1 MGLLQEKF
9 SITINEND
17 IDALNKALDV
27 KLQDRAL
34 VVLLEKLGVVDG
46 KITKTGVVK
55 TSEIIKY
62 ISEVSAEFGFSP
74 EELLEA
80 LNGKLAV
87 KIKEED
93 LAKMK
98 EKLLDTSR
106 GIAIDKLVEELNK
119 GVEGDLSAEDI
130 ADKIQA
136 IAIKFNIKN
145 PMELVELLE
154 KQGKLKVTVNFDD
167 LKKVIVKR
175 AAELGEQEV
184 ITGIGGLDGMEI
196 DLDKDA
202 LDRIIANAGKT
213 TMRVKLTKEQMEYV
227 VKGLIKSSKLTAELD
242 AKTIEELKKLGIEGL
257 KGSISF
263 TDLNGILGSIQAEG
277 GITNIQQNNM
287 FNFMMGMYA
296 GAGFVNTG
304 ASVCRP
310 CMMQPQMVPYPV
322 YMPVPMPVMQ
332 GGYPGIMPMPYP
344 APGGQGM
351 MPPMPPYWPGFVP
364 PQNNND
370 DILKAIKELGE
381 TLAKKIDELN
391 KGGSTGGTSVPPKP
405 PVEETYSP
413 TEAEVR
419 KAITELLGDYNKLA
433 DLDIS
438 EIGKLTVDVTAKI
451 QAEHPDKR
459 VVGVDAIV
467 SMLYAAAKKNKKPV
481 KEEPVEE
488 EPTED
493 DTKED
498 DDMDFS
504 KDPIEPKRSRWQ
516 RFKSWCGRHKG
527 ILIGIPLI
535 AAAGAI
541 GVGFGAAAIVGTG
554 VTEGLGAVVAHGIAN
569 SALGQFVTWNGPI
582 AATIAGALG
591 VSGIASTVVGAVPMG
606 KKASIAH
613 SYNGVL
619 KSRNK
624 VRAANARSRE
634 LIMTQLGL
642 QTLLKQKQDEMAA
655 YASSPKDLDRLNKE
669 VTKLRKKIAST
680 SKKVAKA
687 SNKETD
693 RLVDEVKKIAKL
705 NRKEKKHDHRVAGS
719 KSINKKGYTQK
730 YIDLLTKRRSGQIT
744 QKEYEEQLAA
754 IPVQY
759 RNTKYTTFATELEMD
774 LTENRQTTQAA
785 KDIRAGKKPDP
796 SAGFPDFEEDKE
808 L

>member
-1 MGLLQEKF
+1 
-9 SITINEND
+9 
-17 IDALNKALDV
+17 
-27 KLQDRAL
+27 
-34 VVLLEKLGVVDG
+34 
-46 KITKTGVVK
+46 
-55 TSEIIKY
+55 
-62 ISEVSAEFGFSP
+62 
-74 EELLEA
+74 
-80 LNGKLAV
+80 
-87 KIKEED
+87 
-93 LAKMK
+93 
-98 EKLLDTSR
+98 
-106 GIAIDKLVEELNK
+106 
-119 GVEGDLSAEDI
+119 
-130 ADKIQA
+130 
-136 IAIKFNIKN
+136 
-145 PMELVELLE
+145 
-154 KQGKLKVTVNFDD
+154 
-167 LKKVIVKR
+167 
-175 AAELGEQEV
+175 
-184 ITGIGGLDGMEI
+184 MEI

-213 TMRVKLTKEQMEYV
+213 TMKVKLTKEQMKYV
-227 VKGLIKSSKLTAELD
+227 VEGLIKTSKLTAELD

-304 ASVCRP
+304 APVCRP

-322 YMPVPMPVMQ
+322 YMPVPMPAMQ
-332 GGYPGIMPMPYP
+332 GGYPGLMPMPYP
-344 APGGQGM
+344 AQGNPGIIGGNTVV
-351 MPPMPPYWPGFVP
+351 MPPSWPGFVP

-370 DILKAIKELGE
+370 EILKAIKELGDSISRK
-381 TLAKKIDELN
+381 LDELT
-391 KGGSTGGTSVPPKP
+391 KGGSTGGTSVPPTP
-405 PVEETYSP
+405 PAEETYTPS
-413 TEAEVR
+413 EDEV
-419 KAITELLGDYNKLA
+419 KAAIAELLGDYSKLA
-433 DLDIS
+433 DLDPA
-438 EIGKLTVDVTAKI
+438 GLVKLIAAVTNKI
-451 QAEHPDKR
+451 QANHPDKK
-459 VVGVDAIV
+459 VVGVDSIV
-467 SMLYAAAKKNKKPV
+467 SMLYAEAKKTKRPV
-481 KEEPVEE
+481 KEDPVDDTPED
-488 EPTED
+488 D

-516 RFKSWCGRHKG
+516 RFKSWCARHKG

-535 AAAGAI
+535 AGAGAI
-541 GVGFGAAAIVGTG
+541 GVAAGAAAIVGTG
-554 VTEGLGAVVAHGIAN
+554 VTEGLGAVIAHGIAN

-591 VSGIASTVVGAVPMG
+591 VGGVASTVVGAIPMG

-642 QTLLKQKQDEMAA
+642 QTLLRQKQDEMAA
-655 YASSPKDLDRLNKE
+655 YASSPKDLERLNKE
-669 VTKLRKKIAST
+669 VSILRKKLSST

-693 RLVDEVKKIAKL
+693 KLVDEIKKIAKL

-719 KSINKKGYTQK
+719 KSINQKGYTQK
-730 YIDLLTKRRSGQIT
+730 YIDLLTKRRAGQIT

-759 RNTKYTTFATELEMD
+759 RNTKYTTFATELQMD

-796 SAGFPDFEEDKE
+796 SAGFVDFEEDKE